1 MLEAF
6 LLTAGTAFMAEF
18 GDKSQLLAMVLA
30 ARYRNPG
37 AVIGGMAL
45 GMFANHVLA
54 AAVGILV
61 TRVVS
66 GDVLRWIIAGGFFAA
81 ALWVLRSGDDK
92 EMAETVEA
100 PVAPVAHW
108 GPFLTT
114 AVTFFVVEM
123 GDKTQLMTVAL
134 SARFELPVAVALGA
148 TTGMLMATVPAVLLA
163 DRLLAKLPV
172 RLIRRGSALVFVA
185 VGVATLLVAG

>member
-6 LLTAGTAFMAEF
+6 LLTAGTAFVAEF

-30 ARYRNPG
+30 ARYRNLG

-61 TRVVS
+61 TRVVP

-92 EMAETVEA
+92 ETAETVEA
-100 PVAPVAHW
+100 PVVRW

-114 AVTFFVVEM
+114 AVAFFVVEM

-172 RLIRRGSALVFVA
+172 RLIRWGSALVFVA